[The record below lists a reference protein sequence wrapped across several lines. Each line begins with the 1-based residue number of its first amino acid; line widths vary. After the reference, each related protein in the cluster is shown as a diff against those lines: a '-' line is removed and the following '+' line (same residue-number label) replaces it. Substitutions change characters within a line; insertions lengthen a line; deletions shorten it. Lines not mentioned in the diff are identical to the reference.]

1 MSMPTYTMSSMA
13 TTSEVSQWEVPAKI
27 TQSKVVPGGDDEVL
41 MKSMGRKQ
49 NIQDPFETQKEST
62 SFHFITHLISFF
74 FFYCNSFPFLF
85 FFSFFLIVLWFSV
98 FFQKIYIYLN

>member
-49 NIQDPFETQKEST
+49 NIQDHIQKHRKSPLHFT
-62 SFHFITHLISFF
+62 S
-74 FFYCNSFPFLF
+74 
-85 FFSFFLIVLWFSV
+85 
-98 FFQKIYIYLN
+98 

>member
-49 NIQDPFETQKEST
+49 NIQDLFETQKEST

-74 FFYCNSFPFLF
+74 FFTAIPFLSF
-85 FFSFFLIVLWFSV
+85 FFFLFS
-98 FFQKIYIYLN
+98 